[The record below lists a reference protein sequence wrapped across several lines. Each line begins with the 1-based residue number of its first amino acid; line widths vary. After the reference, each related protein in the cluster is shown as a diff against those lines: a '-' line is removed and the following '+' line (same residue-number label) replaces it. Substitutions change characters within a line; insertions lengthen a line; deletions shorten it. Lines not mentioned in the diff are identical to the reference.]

1 MTQQTKKAKDVAARK
16 GRSISSTAEEWHE
29 ISVRA
34 KSAKQSIS
42 DYALKKS
49 MNPPASLFGKAPKR
63 SKPLTARESPTGQV
77 LVLTP
82 DQQDDLLDTVKELAK
97 RDEKT
102 LKTDEKTLKIAG
114 YGDISAL
121 ECIAAIFLTMFDYMQ
136 ESGNEAYFSDILGKV
151 LTPRDSE

>member
-1 MTQQTKKAKDVAARK
+1 MTQQSKKTKDVAARK

-34 KSAKQSIS
+34 KAAKQSIS

-63 SKPLTARESPTGQV
+63 SKPPTVRKSLPGQV

-97 RDEKT
+97 
-102 LKTDEKTLKIAG
+102 TDEKTLNLAG
-114 YGDISAL
+114 YGGISTSQ
-121 ECIAAIFLTMFDYMQ
+121 CIETMFLTMFDYMR
-136 ESGNEAYFSDILGKV
+136 ESDNEAYFASILRMV
-151 LTPRDSE
+151 LSPRGEE